1 MNSFTQ
7 RKNILGMEN
16 KFDFS
21 SPPNFDNTFLVES
34 TEDDTKQDENELVWV
49 QWIRLLLL
57 IVLV

>member
-1 MNSFTQ
+1 MNSFIQ

-34 TEDDTKQDENELVWV
+34 TEDDTKQDENELVRV
-49 QWIRLLLL
+49 Q
-57 IVLV
+57 